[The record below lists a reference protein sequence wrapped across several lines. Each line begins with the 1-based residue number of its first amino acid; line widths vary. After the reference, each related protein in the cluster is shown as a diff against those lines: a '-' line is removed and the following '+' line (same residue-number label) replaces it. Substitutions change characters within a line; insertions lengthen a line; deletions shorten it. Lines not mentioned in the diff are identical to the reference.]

1 MGEVSTTNDDAADNR
16 FLVPKGGFQ
25 GSKKTRLLSICYVLN
40 IPRHDGDDKRNS
52 FRITS

>member
-16 FLVPKGGFQ
+16 FLVPKGRFP
-25 GSKKTRLLSICYVLN
+25 RIEEDEALSICYVLN